1 MTRTMRDP
9 RRWSLILA
17 LLLSLPFL
25 DKAYHIDDAN
35 FLHLAE
41 QAQQSP
47 LGLYHAAINWGGSAE
62 RAFDVLSNPPGVA
75 WWLALVRKLGGS
87 AEWLAHLSLW
97 PFLAMTLEGMRRLA
111 QRFLPEPEA
120 WGDWPALLLLFSPA
134 LFLASQT
141 MMPELPLV
149 GCYALGL
156 ALTLEGYATHALRT
170 VICGSLLAGAAALFR
185 YSGLTVLPLLLLYG
199 VLFRPA
205 RRLWWLSLLL
215 VALPSV
221 LWAALSTVEYG
232 RPHLLAM
239 VGFQTEHAEASFGL
253 HKGLYQLTSLGLAL
267 VLPGLGVLL
276 GVLFGALFG
285 VSWGGVQQRTRRV
298 WGLGGLALGGLG
310 GLTVALHTGVPT
322 FSCLLLV
329 LGMGLGGAVLGW
341 ALEAL
346 RPGVRGGRWR
356 RLLTGRGGQDAEL
369 CFLACWL
376 LGVLLFNQSLRFASV
391 RYLLPGA
398 VPALLLVLRRG
409 TWASHPLWLAWA
421 CRLGGGLGLLVSL
434 ALASADQQLANAYRA
449 GVERL
454 PPLEGTRYFV
464 GHWGMQYYLER
475 AGALPLSEREPPLL
489 KPGDQLVSAGHP
501 WPQQP
506 EHLPP
511 RRVLGRWPVTPWP
524 GLWTVSLEGR
534 GCFYAFLLAPGP
546 TPAYLPFA
554 WGSGELDALVLEEVV
569 AQEVQK

>member
-1 MTRTMRDP
+1 MTLTMQKP

-41 QAQQSP
+41 QAQRSP
-47 LGLYHAAINWGGSAE
+47 LGLYHASINWGGSAE

-75 WWLALVRKLGGS
+75 WLLALVRKLGGS
-87 AEWLAHLSLW
+87 AEWLAHLSFW

-111 QRFLPEPEA
+111 QRFLPEPET
-120 WGDWPALLLLFSPA
+120 WGDWPAVLWGVSPA
-134 LFLASQT
+134 LLLASQT
-141 MMPELPLV
+141 VMPELPLV
-149 GCYALGL
+149 GCYTLGL
-156 ALTLEGYATHALRT
+156 ALTLEGYATHSSRT
-170 VICGSLLAGAAALFR
+170 VWCGSLLAGMAALFR

-205 RRLWWLSLLL
+205 RTLWWRSLLL
-215 VALPSV
+215 VALPSL
-221 LWAALSTVEYG
+221 LWAALSMVEYG
-232 RPHLLAM
+232 RPHLMAM

-253 HKGLYQLTSLGLAL
+253 HKGLYQLTSVGLAL
-267 VLPGLGVLL
+267 VLPGLGVVLL
-276 GVLFGALFG
+276 GGL
-285 VSWGGVQQRTRRV
+285 QQRTRRV
-298 WGLGGLALGGLG
+298 WGLGGLGGLALGGLG
-310 GLTVALHTGVPT
+310 GLTVALHTGVPF

-329 LGMGLGGAVLGW
+329 LGMGLGGAVVGW

-376 LGVLLFNQSLRFASV
+376 LGIFVFNQSLRFASV
-391 RYLLPGA
+391 RYLLLAG

-409 TWASHPLWLAWA
+409 AWAAQPVWLAWA
-421 CRLGGGLGLLVSL
+421 CRVGGGLGLLVSL
-434 ALASADQQLANAYRA
+434 ALASADQQLANGYRA
-449 GVERL
+449 VVERL
-454 PPLEGTRYFV
+454 PPVEGTRYFV

-475 AGALPLSEREPPLL
+475 AGALALSEREPPVL

-506 EHLPP
+506 ESLPV
-511 RRVLGRWPVTPWP
+511 RRELGRWAVTPSP
-524 GLWTVSLEGR
+524 GLWTVALEGR

-546 TPAYLPFA
+546 TPVYLPFA

-569 AQEVQK
+569 AQEVKK